1 MWYAGIDWADDHHDA
16 LVIDEQGQRVASC
29 RVAHTPDGL
38 TQLVTFLQATVG
50 STATPQ
56 ELACLI
62 ETTHG
67 LLITALLDA
76 GLAVYP
82 VNPKTVDRRRKPS
95 GAKTDAI
102 DAYLLARTGRSD
114 LADLRRLAPDSP
126 LVQELKALT
135 RDQDGLIQSQTR
147 LVNQLTACLK
157 AYYPVALDLFTK
169 LQQPL
174 TLAFLRTYPT
184 LDAAQQASVDHL
196 TALLRAH
203 HHPTPAASA
212 QAVWERLHGP
222 QLRAD
227 AITTRTKSRLTLALV
242 SQLAPLLEQ
251 IKQYDAE
258 VQRLFLSHPDSV
270 IFMSLPRAGKR
281 LAPRLLAG
289 WGDDRER
296 YLSAA
301 SVQALAGTSPVVY
314 QSGKYAKAHRRYAC
328 VKPFRNVLYQFAW
341 QSTFQEA
348 WAQACYQR
356 KRSEGKSHS
365 MAVRTLA
372 NGWVRIIHAM
382 WLGQC
387 PYRAETFRAAQ
398 HAHASQAA

>member
-16 LVIDEQGQRVASC
+16 VVIDEQGQRVASC
-29 RVAHTPDGL
+29 RVAHTPEGL
-38 TQLVTFLQATVG
+38 TQLVTFLQGTVAAAPT
-50 STATPQ
+50 SQ

-67 LLITALLDA
+67 LLITGLLDA

-102 DAYLLARTGRSD
+102 DAYLLAKTGRSD
-114 LADLRRLAPDSP
+114 LADLHRLAPDSP
-126 LVQELKALT
+126 LGQELKALT

-174 TLAFLRTYPT
+174 TLAFLQTYPT
-184 LDAAQQASVDHL
+184 LETAQRATVEEL
-196 TALLRAH
+196 TGLLRQH

-212 QAVWERLHGP
+212 QALWERLHGP

-227 AITTRTKSRLTLALV
+227 TITTRTKSRLMLALV
-242 SQLAPLLEQ
+242 SQVAPLLEQ
-251 IKQYDAE
+251 IKEYDGE
-258 VQRLFLSHPDSV
+258 ITRLFLSHPDSSL
-270 IFMSLPRAGKR
+270 FASLPRAGKR

-296 YLSAA
+296 YVSAA
-301 SVQALAGTSPVVY
+301 SVQALAGASALAY
-314 QSGKYAKAHRRYAC
+314 ESGNYSRAHRRYAC
-328 VKPFRNVLYQFAW
+328 IKPFRN
-341 QSTFQEA
+341 
-348 WAQACYQR
+348 
-356 KRSEGKSHS
+356 
-365 MAVRTLA
+365 TL
-372 NGWVRIIHAM
+372 
-382 WLGQC
+382 
-387 PYRAETFRAAQ
+387 
-398 HAHASQAA
+398 

>member
-16 LVIDEQGQRVASC
+16 VVIDEQGQRVASC
-29 RVAHTPDGL
+29 RVAHTPEGL
-38 TQLVTFLQATVG
+38 AQLIAFLQGTSG
-50 STATPQ
+50 SAPTPR
-56 ELACLI
+56 EIACLI

-102 DAYLLARTGRSD
+102 DAYLLAKTGRSD
-114 LADLRRLAPDSP
+114 LADLRRLALDSP

-157 AYYPVALDLFTK
+157 AYFPVALDLFTK

-174 TLAFLRTYPT
+174 TLAFLQGYPT
-184 LDAAQQASVDHL
+184 VEVAQRASVDAL
-196 TALLRAH
+196 TQLLRQH
-203 HHPTPAASA
+203 HHPTPAATA
-212 QAVWERLHGP
+212 QTLWERLHLP
-222 QLRAD
+222 QLHAD
-227 AITTRTKSRLTLALV
+227 AITTRTKSRLLLALV

-258 VQRLFLSHPDSV
+258 ISRLFLRHPDSTV
-270 IFMSLPRAGKR
+270 FLSLPRAGKR
-281 LAPRLLAG
+281 IAPRLLAG

-296 YLSAA
+296 YAHAA
-301 SVQALAGTSPVVY
+301 SVQALAGTSPVAY
-314 QSGKYAKAHRRYAC
+314 ASGNYARAHRRYAC
-328 VKPFRNVLYQFAW
+328 IKPLRNTLYQFAW
-341 QSTFQEA
+341 QSTFQEP
-348 WAQACYQR
+348 WAAAYYQR
-356 KRSEGKSHS
+356 KRVEGKTHS
-365 MAVRTLA
+365 MAVRALA
-372 NGWVRIIHAM
+372 NGWVRIIQAM
-382 WLGQC
+382 WLRQR
-387 PYRAETFRAAQ
+387 PYTAETFLAAQ
-398 HAHASQAA
+398 HAHARQVA